1 MNIFSSNEIIS
12 VYILIPVHNRKD
24 ITLRC
29 LDHLRKQEVLLDYKV
44 VIIDDGS
51 TDDTSIIIA
60 EQYPEVILIKGDGNL
75 WWTGAIRKG
84 MECALSKNA
93 NYFVWMNDD
102 VIPSFG
108 TLQKLVNFCIHTPN
122 SIVSG
127 QCYEEKELQTPTY
140 GGQKKGFLS
149 NQLFHTPIGEVSQC
163 DFMSGNLVCFPKSI
177 IDKIGFPQSDYLP
190 HNLADIVYTWE
201 AKKAGYQLLVYGDA
215 SAICK
220 FNPYE
225 EGFDSSTIPMRNRWK
240 LLKSY
245 KSNLY
250 PPAFWYYCKCFYGIL
265 APLVFFKNYLSL
277 LLYTILRIFFPL
289 SLIRDFKISV
299 QNFLYRCSRKEA

>member
-1 MNIFSSNEIIS
+1 MEFEQLEKS
-12 VYILIPVHNRKD
+12 VYIIIPVHNRQE

-29 LDHLRKQEVLLDYKV
+29 LDYLKQQMVLKNYSV
-44 VIIDDGS
+44 VVVDDGS
-51 TDDTSIIIA
+51 SDGTSEAIEI
-60 EQYPEVILIKGDGNL
+60 QYPEVFLVRGHGNL

-84 MECALSKNA
+84 MEYALSKNA

-108 TLQKLVNFCIHTPN
+108 TIQKLVNFCIHTPN

-140 GGQKKGFLS
+140 GGQKKGLLS
-149 NQLFHTPIGEVSQC
+149 NQLFHTPISQVSQC
-163 DFMSGNLVCFPKSI
+163 DFMSGNLVCFPKSV
-177 IDKIGFPQSDYLP
+177 IDKIGFPQNDYLP

-201 AKKAGYQLLVYGDA
+201 AKKAGYQLLVCGDA
-215 SAICK
+215 SAVCK

-225 EGFDSSTIPMRNRWK
+225 EGCDSSIIPMRNRWK
-240 LLKSY
+240 LLSSY

-250 PPAFWYYCKCFYGIL
+250 PPAFWYYCKRFHGIL
-265 APLVFFKNYLSL
+265 APLVFLKNYLSL
-277 LLYTILRIFFPL
+277 LLYTILRMFFPL
-289 SLIRDFKISV
+289 SLIRDFKISI
-299 QNFLYRCSRKEA
+299 QNFLCRFSQKEA